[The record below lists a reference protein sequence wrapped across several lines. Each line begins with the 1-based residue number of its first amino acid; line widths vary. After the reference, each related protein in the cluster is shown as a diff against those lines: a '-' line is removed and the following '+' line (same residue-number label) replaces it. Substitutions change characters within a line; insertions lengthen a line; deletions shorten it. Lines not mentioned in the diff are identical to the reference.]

1 MAKLSSKR
9 KKVILMFKKIG
20 LLIILSVAFQVAAQ
34 TKYYKIYTIG
44 FYNVENLFD
53 TIDDPVTLD
62 DDFTPLGK
70 NHYGAKTYR
79 QKLNR
84 LAAVISR
91 LGQDLAKGPPTLI
104 GLTELENATVLED
117 LLKTEE
123 LKKYPYEFIH
133 FDSPDLRGIDVA
145 LVYLSDLFKP
155 VHQEKLE
162 IKIWDQ
168 YGNRIYT
175 RDILM
180 VSGILDNEEIHVFVN
195 HWPSRRGG
203 EKVSEHN
210 RKKAAYVLQN
220 AIQRLRDEDLL
231 AKIVVMG
238 DFNDNPTDASLKE
251 GLFCISNMEGI
262 KTNEL
267 YNPMEAMY
275 KKGLNT
281 LAFRDG
287 LHLFDQ
293 IMVSGG
299 LISENDDLKSLFFY
313 KAGIYNPEFITASAG
328 KFKGYPFRSFSN
340 NQYAYGYSDHYPV
353 YCFLLKEQDQ

>member
-1 MAKLSSKR
+1 MLFGT
-9 KKVILMFKKIG
+9 FKKIC
-20 LLIILSVAFQVAAQ
+20 LFVAFTAAIQLTAQ
-34 TKYYKIYTIG
+34 TKQYKIYTLG

-62 DDFTPLGK
+62 DDFTPIGK
-70 NHYGAKTYR
+70 NRYDTKTYR
-79 QKLNR
+79 QKLNK
-84 LAAVISR
+84 LSAVISK
-91 LGQDLAKGPPTLI
+91 LGQDLAKAPPALF
-104 GLTELENATVLED
+104 GLTELENTTVLED
-117 LLKTEE
+117 LLKTEK

-180 VSGILDNEEIHVFVN
+180 VSGILDDEEVHVFVN

-203 EKVSEHN
+203 EKVSAHN
-210 RKKAAYVLQN
+210 RKKAAYILQN
-220 AIQRLRDEDLL
+220 AIQRLLDEDPQ

-238 DFNDNPTDASLKE
+238 DFNDNPTDVSLKE
-251 GLFCISNMEGI
+251 GLFCKSNFEGL
-262 KTNEL
+262 KDNEL

-293 IMVSGG
+293 IMVSAG
-299 LISENDDLKSLFFY
+299 LIPENQELKALFFY
-313 KAGIYNPEFITASAG
+313 KAGIFNPEFITASTG

-340 NQYAYGYSDHYPV
+340 NQYAQGYSDHYPV

>member
-1 MAKLSSKR
+1 MFFGFK
-9 KKVILMFKKIG
+9 FKKIG
-20 LLIILSVAFQVAAQ
+20 LLIIFSATLQFTAQ
-34 TKYYKIYTIG
+34 TKHYKIYTIG

-70 NHYGAKTYR
+70 NRYDTKTYR
-79 QKLNR
+79 QKLSK

-91 LGQDLAKGPPTLI
+91 LGQDLAKAPPALI

-123 LKKYPYEFIH
+123 LRKYPYEFIH

-145 LVYLSDLFKP
+145 LFYLSDLFKP

-180 VSGILDNEEIHVFVN
+180 VSGIIDDEEVHVFVN

-210 RKKAAYVLQN
+210 RKKAAYVLYN
-220 AIQRLRDEDLL
+220 AIQRLRDEDPL

-251 GLFCISNMEGI
+251 GLFCKSNIEGL
-262 KTNEL
+262 KHDEL

-299 LISENDDLKSLFFY
+299 LISENKDEDIESLFFY
-313 KAGIYNPEFITASAG
+313 KAGIYNPEFITASTG

-340 NQYAYGYSDHYPV
+340 NQYANGYSDHYPV